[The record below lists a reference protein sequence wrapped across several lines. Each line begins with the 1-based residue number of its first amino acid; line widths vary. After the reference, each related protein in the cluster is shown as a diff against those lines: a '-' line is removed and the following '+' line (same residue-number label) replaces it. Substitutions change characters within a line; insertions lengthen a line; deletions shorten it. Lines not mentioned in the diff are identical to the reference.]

1 MTEHNSWQAMWD
13 ERYRIEDYAY
23 GTTPNEYL
31 RENLSKLAC
40 GNILFPAEGE
50 GRNAVFAATQGWNV
64 SAFDISVE
72 GQRKAYQLA
81 NKNNVTIDYHVGNIT
96 DLPFTMNQFDAVA
109 LIYAHFPPNERAQIH
124 ARLQTLL
131 RNGGILLFEGFSKN
145 HLEYRKINEN
155 VGGPKDIDFLFS
167 IEELQ
172 YDFSDF
178 EFISLE
184 EKVIQLNEGLFHN
197 GIGSVIRCIAIK
209 T

>member
-1 MTEHNSWQAMWD
+1 MTEHNSWQTMWD

-31 RENLSKLAC
+31 RENLSKLPC

-72 GQRKAYQLA
+72 GQKKAYQLA
-81 NKNNVTIDYHVGNIT
+81 NKNNVTIDYHVGNIS

-172 YDFSDF
+172 HDFSDF

-197 GIGSVIRCIAIK
+197 GIGSVIRCMAIK

>member
-31 RENLSKLAC
+31 RENLSKLPC

-72 GQRKAYQLA
+72 GQKKAYQLA

-197 GIGSVIRCIAIK
+197 GIGSVIRCMAIK

>member
-31 RENLSKLAC
+31 RENLSKLPC

-72 GQRKAYQLA
+72 GQKKAYQLA
-81 NKNNVTIDYHVGNIT
+81 NKNNVTIDYHVGNIS

-109 LIYAHFPPNERAQIH
+109 LMFAHFPPNERAQIH

-197 GIGSVIRCIAIK
+197 GIGSVIRCMAIK

>member
-197 GIGSVIRCIAIK
+197 GIGSVIRCMAYK
-209 T
+209 L

>member
-81 NKNNVTIDYHVGNIT
+81 NKNNVTIDYHVGNIS

-109 LIYAHFPPNERAQIH
+109 LIFAHFLPNERAQIH

-131 RNGGILLFEGFSKN
+131 RKGGILLFEGFSKN

-172 YDFSDF
+172 HDFSDF

-197 GIGSVIRCIAIK
+197 GIGSVIRCMAYK
-209 T
+209 L